1 MEGGRERGGR
11 EIESEIERETER
23 EGASEGGS
31 AFDFRGRVN
40 ALLYLIADS

>member
-40 ALLYLIADS
+40 VLPYLIADS